1 MELAI
6 YVDKIVRGVLMS
18 TSGRARKEHRI
29 EKVRFYALSTLIA
42 SLSFD
47 LRALS
52 SKVWTLIATLRFDIN
67 VFDINYPTLL

>member
-29 EKVRFYALSTLIA
+29 EKVRFYALSTLMT
-42 SLSFD
+42 LMT
-47 LRALS
+47 LM
-52 SKVWTLIATLRFDIN
+52 TLIATLRFDIN